1 MSVTAPD
8 VEIRPPK
15 ATNAMLSML
24 ADMRVIGKPLNGFG
38 TASKSIFSRTPARSI
53 IAMRKPTPLNVPLRN
68 AWQQTY
74 AACNAVSVDI
84 EYRNAENRTVCCDKR
99 KIYAECAVKR
109 RHILFEHHFDELHEC
124 RDNENKRNGLQILH
138 AERNE
143 CFCTHQVMTLATPI
157 TKVTASPIPR
167 AVSVFLETP
176 RKGQMP
182 RN

>member
-68 AWQQTY
+68 A
-74 AACNAVSVDI
+74 CNKLI
-84 EYRNAENRTVCCDKR
+84 P
-99 KIYAECAVKR
+99 
-109 RHILFEHHFDELHEC
+109 
-124 RDNENKRNGLQILH
+124 
-138 AERNE
+138 
-143 CFCTHQVMTLATPI
+143 LATP
-157 TKVTASPIPR
+157 
-167 AVSVFLETP
+167 
-176 RKGQMP
+176 
-182 RN
+182 